1 MISSAI
7 SISIQI
13 LSVIDI
19 LIVISRETGILIKIL
34 QYSIEI
40 RSSMIDISIKYN
52 LKIKRDLPSRCLIV
66 ILPRH
71 QSGTKELHEKHAH
84 AYLVSLKSGS
94 VSRRKSRN
102 EGEGGDNSTRAGHV
116 TPSFLT
122 DDEEELQS
130 NIDLVSLV

>member
-7 SISIQI
+7 GISIQI

-40 RSSMIDISIKYN
+40 RSSMIDISIKCN